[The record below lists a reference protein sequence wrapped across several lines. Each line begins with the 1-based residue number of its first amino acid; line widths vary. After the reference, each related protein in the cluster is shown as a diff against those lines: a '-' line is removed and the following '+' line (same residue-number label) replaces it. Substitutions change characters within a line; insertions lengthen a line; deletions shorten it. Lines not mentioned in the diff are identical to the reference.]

1 MAIFTGVRYRPIAI
15 LTYIALVIIMGV
27 VSVQAA
33 TIGLTKGT
41 EVKARFAAKT
51 KISSGVLNK
60 DVPVLF
66 TLAEPVVIGGKTI
79 VDAGA
84 QGTAKVVEIKKAGSA
99 GKPGYI
105 KVAFVDLEPKG
116 EYASP
121 EGGKIKL
128 AGDIEN
134 KGKGKKFLSYLF
146 IAGLFIKGGQGEIK
160 ADSVYTAQV
169 AETIV
174 LESK

>member
-1 MAIFTGVRYRPIAI
+1 MTLLTGVRYRPIAI
-15 LTYIALVIIMGV
+15 LTYIALLTIMGV

-41 EVKARFAAKT
+41 EVKARFTTTT
-51 KISSGVLNK
+51 KISSGALNK

-79 VDAGA
+79 VEAGA
-84 QGTAKVVEIKKAGSA
+84 QGNAKVVEVKKAGGG

-105 KVAFVDLEPKG
+105 KVAFVDLGPKG
-116 EYASP
+116 EYATA
-121 EGGKIKL
+121 EGAKIKL
-128 AGDIEN
+128 AGEIEN
-134 KGKGKKFLSYLF
+134 KGKGKKLLSYLF
-146 IAGLFIKGGQGEIK
+146 IAGLFIKGGQGEIQ